1 MPDIYQSILRVAI
14 FAAPLLLGVVCH
26 EVAHGYAAYLYGD
39 RTAKDSGR
47 LTLNPIPHLDPTGT
61 MVFVLTSF
69 FGNFVIGWAKP
80 VPVNPGRFR
89 KIREGIIVVS
99 AAGAA
104 ANFTLAALFYFGF
117 TLVASGD
124 PQSAFMNYLQAP
136 LVNIFAAGVLVNSIL
151 GVFNLL
157 PIPPLDGS
165 KIVAAIL
172 PRGLAGPYL
181 KIERY
186 GLIILIVLLFTGVL
200 RLVFDPVLDV
210 VYGLLL

>member
-1 MPDIYQSILRVAI
+1 MPDFYQSILRVAI
-14 FAAPLLLGVVCH
+14 FAVPLLLGVVCH

-39 RTAKDSGR
+39 TTARDSGR

-61 MVFVLTSF
+61 LIFVLTSF

-89 KIREGIIVVS
+89 KVREGIVVVS

-104 ANFTLAALFYFGF
+104 ANFTLAAMFYFLF
-117 TLVASGD
+117 TLASSGSA
-124 PQSAFMNYLQAP
+124 QSAFMSYLQAP
-136 LVNIFAAGVLVNSIL
+136 LLNIFAAGVIVNSIL

-165 KIVAAIL
+165 KIVSALL
-172 PRGLAGPYL
+172 PRSMARQYL

-186 GLIILIVLLFTGVL
+186 GLLILIVLLFTGAL
-200 RLVFDPVLDV
+200 RLVFAPVLNL
-210 VYGLLL
+210 VYGLLF